1 MVMKYKILIFLLSI
15 IYFHSFGQPN
25 QPQEMERDYNYK
37 SELLEINDGWNKI
50 ILPDEIFKNVEP
62 SLNDIR
68 IFGITKKQDT
78 IEAPYILYR
87 QKKEVIDQW
96 VLFKMINQVKNARGY
111 FYTFEVKQPND
122 VNHIKLDFG
131 QKNFNW
137 RVNLEG
143 SNDQNEWFSIVEDY
157 RLVAIKN
164 NLTDYKFTDI
174 SFPATRFKFYRLQ
187 IRDSKTKPILKSSF
201 LQLKKITEGIFNDF
215 RVKNLT
221 SIENKK
227 NKTTIIELNLEQPVP
242 VSFLEINV
250 QNDYDYYRNIRVQYL
265 SDSLKTEK
273 GWKYNYRNLTS
284 SILNSIEP
292 NVINFNNTIAHRLKL
307 IIENQDNQPLTINQV
322 LVKGYKHHLI
332 ARFSEPANYFLAFG
346 NPKAKKPNYDI
357 DNFTNNIPSL
367 LDEVKLGPI
376 EKIDKTP
383 LPKRE
388 PLFKNKLW
396 LYGIMGVIILLLG
409 WFSLKMMQSDE
420 Q

>member
-1 MVMKYKILIFLLSI
+1 MKPRILIFLFAI
-15 IYFHSFGQPN
+15 IVFNSFGQKN
-25 QPQEMERDYNYK
+25 QSQEIERDYNYK
-37 SELLEINDGWNKI
+37 SELTGNKDGWNKI
-50 ILPDEIFKNVEP
+50 ILPNEVFKNVEN
-62 SLNDIR
+62 SLHDIR
-68 IFGITKKQDT
+68 IFGITEQLDT

-96 VLFKMINQVKNARGY
+96 VIFKMINQVKNDHGY
-111 FYTFEVKQPND
+111 FYTFEMKQPND
-122 VNHIKLDFG
+122 VNHVKLDFG
-131 QKNFNW
+131 QQNFNW
-137 RVNLEG
+137 RVNFEG

-164 NLTDYKFTDI
+164 KLTDYKFTDI
-174 SFPATRFKFYRLQ
+174 SFPATRYKFYRLQ
-187 IRDSKTKPILKSSF
+187 IKNPETKPMLKSSF
-201 LQLKKITEGIFNDF
+201 LQLKKITKGIYNDF
-215 RVKNLT
+215 PVKNLT
-221 SIENKK
+221 SKEDKK
-227 NKTTIIELNLEQPVP
+227 NKKTIIDFNLEQPVP
-242 VSFLEINV
+242 VSFIEINV
-250 QNDYDYYRNIRVQYL
+250 ENDYDYYRNITVQYL
-265 SDSLKTEK
+265 ADSTKTEK
-273 GWKYNYRNLTS
+273 EWKYNYRNLSS

-292 NVINFNNTIAHRLKL
+292 NVIKFRSKIVQKIRLV
-307 IIENQDNQPLTINQV
+307 IDNQDNQPLTINQV

-367 LDEVKLGPI
+367 LDELKLGPI

-383 LPKRE
+383 LPKQE

-409 WFSLKMMQSDE
+409 WFSLKMIQSGK